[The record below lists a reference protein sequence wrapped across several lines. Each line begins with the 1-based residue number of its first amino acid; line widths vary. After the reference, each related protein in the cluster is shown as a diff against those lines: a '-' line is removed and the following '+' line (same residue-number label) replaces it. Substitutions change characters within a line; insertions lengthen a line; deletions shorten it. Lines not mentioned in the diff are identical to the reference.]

1 MFSKSQVNHKIIW
14 HNSGMNNNQLN
25 NKVVMWTYTQYL
37 PLISIKTNILV
48 LFHYVVIIS
57 GSSLN
62 NSS

>member
-14 HNSGMNNNQLN
+14 HNSDMNNNQLN

-37 PLISIKTNILV
+37 PLISIITNILV